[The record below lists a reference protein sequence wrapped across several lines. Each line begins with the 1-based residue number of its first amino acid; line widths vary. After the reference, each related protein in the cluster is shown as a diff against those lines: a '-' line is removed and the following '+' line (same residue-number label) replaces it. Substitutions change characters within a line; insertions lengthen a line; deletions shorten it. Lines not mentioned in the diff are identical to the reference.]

1 MIATTIHRAPFRS
14 RSWPLCGLLAIAL
27 SAAAPGGACAQVKL
41 GFQAPL
47 TGAAATDGKSAK
59 IAAEMAIEKINSSG
73 GVLGQKMELVTYDD
87 QAKTEEAVF
96 TANKLT
102 GQDDVKFAVSG
113 SYSASGRAA
122 APILQKAQVPFISA
136 YGVHPD
142 ITRSGNYCFR
152 GVHLGP
158 PQGRAAAKFL
168 ADNLGL
174 KRVSV
179 VTMDND
185 YGQATFEGFKS
196 ATEQF
201 GIKVLG
207 EYTYSLKDRQFG
219 SIVASVKRDN
229 PDAVYVTG
237 YFFTAAPLV
246 SQLRSAG
253 IQAPI
258 VGSQAFD
265 AQKLIEIAGPAVEGV
280 YIVGG
285 LNRDRDVAELKEY
298 LAEFEKRSGYA
309 GENVGA
315 TVYSA
320 VRLMADA
327 IGRTGTL
334 DQPKVRDAL
343 AATHNFPHLAGELV
357 SFNALREINMPMNVN
372 VVKDGRFRHYAWIDD
387 LKLLAPPTE

>member
-1 MIATTIHRAPFRS
+1 MTISLVFTGASP
-14 RSWPLCGLLAIAL
+14 
-27 SAAAPGGACAQVKL
+27 AAAQVKL

-47 TGAAATDGKSAK
+47 TGAAATDGVSAR
-59 IAAEMAIEKINSSG
+59 IAAEMASEKVNAGG
-73 GVLGQKMELVTYDD
+73 GVLGQKIDLVTYDD

-96 TANKLT
+96 TANKLI
-102 GQDDVKFAVSG
+102 GQDGVKFAVSG

-122 APILQKAQVPFISA
+122 APIFQKAAVPFISA

-142 ITRSGNYCFR
+142 ITRSGNYVFR

-158 PQGRAAAKFL
+158 PQGRAAAKFVG
-168 ADNLGL
+168 DNLGL
-174 KRVSV
+174 KRVSI

-185 YGQATFEGFKS
+185 YGQATLEGFKS
-196 ATEQF
+196 ATDQF
-201 GIKVLG
+201 GIKILG
-207 EYTYSLKDRQFG
+207 EYAYSLKDRQFG

-237 YFFTAAPLV
+237 YFFTAAPLAT
-246 SQLRSAG
+246 QLRSAG
-253 IQAPI
+253 IRAPI

-265 AQKLIEIAGPAVEGV
+265 AQKLVEIAGPAVEGV

-285 LNRDRDVAELKEY
+285 LNRDRDMPELKEY
-298 LAEFEKRSGYA
+298 LAEFQKRAGYA

-327 IGRTGTL
+327 IARAGTV
-334 DQPKVRDAL
+334 DPAKVRDAL
-343 AATHNFPHLAGELV
+343 ANTHNFPHLAGELV
-357 SFNALREINMPMNVN
+357 SFNALREINMPLNVN
-372 VVKDGRFRHYAWIDD
+372 VVKDGKFRHHAWIDD

>member
-1 MIATTIHRAPFRS
+1 MLHHRTRYLRMGAQLRRWCTLPLFLAALVLA
-14 RSWPLCGLLAIAL
+14 WP
-27 SAAAPGGACAQVKL
+27 AQAQIKI

-47 TGAAATDGKSAK
+47 TGAAATDGVSAK
-59 IAAEMAIEKINSSG
+59 IAAEIARDKINAAG
-73 GVLGQKMELVTYDD
+73 GVRGQNIELVTYDD

-96 TANKLT
+96 TANKLI
-102 GQDDVKFAVSG
+102 GQDGVKFAVSG

-122 APILQKAQVPFISA
+122 APIFQRAGVPFISA

-142 ITRSGNYCFR
+142 ITRSGDYVFR

-158 PQGRAAAKFL
+158 PQGRAGAKFVSDDL
-168 ADNLGL
+168 KL
-174 KRVSV
+174 KRVSII
-179 VTMDND
+179 TMDND

-196 ATEQF
+196 VLDQF

-219 SIVASVKRDN
+219 SIVASVKRDD
-229 PDAVYVTG
+229 PEVIYITG

-253 IQAPI
+253 IRAPI

-265 AQKLIEIAGPAVEGV
+265 AEKLIQIAGPAVEGV

-285 LNRDRDVAELKEY
+285 LNRDRDSSELKEY
-298 LAEFEKRSGYA
+298 LAEFQKRAGYA

-327 IGRTGTL
+327 TTRAGTL
-334 DQPKVRDAL
+334 DPAKVRDAL

-357 SFNALREINMPMNVN
+357 SFNSLREINMPMNVN
-372 VVKDGRFRHYAWIDD
+372 VVKDGSFRHYAWIDD

>member
-1 MIATTIHRAPFRS
+1 MRTKSVCSRLGTLAACLLLIAVASP
-14 RSWPLCGLLAIAL
+14 A
-27 SAAAPGGACAQVKL
+27 SAQIKL

-47 TGAAATDGKSAK
+47 TGPAATDGKSAK
-59 IAAEMAIEKINSSG
+59 IAADMAVEKINAA
-73 GVLGQKMELVTYDD
+73 GVLGQKIELISYDD

-96 TANKLT
+96 TANKLV
-102 GQDDVKFAVSG
+102 GQDGVKFAVSG

-122 APILQKAQVPFISA
+122 APIFQQAGVPFISA

-142 ITRSGNYCFR
+142 ITRAGNYVFR

-158 PQGRAAAKFL
+158 PQGRAAAKFIG
-168 ADNLGL
+168 DNLGR
-174 KRVSV
+174 KRVSIV
-179 VTMDND
+179 SMDND
-185 YGQATFEGFKS
+185 YGQATLEGFKS
-196 ATEQF
+196 AVEQF

-207 EYTYSLKDRQFG
+207 EYSYSLKDRQFG

-229 PDAVYVTG
+229 PDVVYVTG

-246 SQLRSAG
+246 TQLRSAG

-265 AQKLIEIAGPAVEGV
+265 AQKLIEIAGSAVEGV

-285 LNRDRDVAELKEY
+285 LNRDRDMPELKEY
-298 LAEFEKRSGYA
+298 LAQFQKRAGYA

-327 IGRTGTL
+327 ITRAGTP
-334 DQPKVRDAL
+334 DPAKVRDAL
-343 AATHNFPHLAGELV
+343 AATKNFPHLAGELV
-357 SFNALREINMPMNVN
+357 SFNPLREINMPMNVN
-372 VVKDGRFRHYAWIDD
+372 VVKDGQFRHYAWIDD

>member
-1 MIATTIHRAPFRS
+1 MRTKLVCSRLGALAVCLLLIA
-14 RSWPLCGLLAIAL
+14 AISPA
-27 SAAAPGGACAQVKL
+27 SAQIKL

-47 TGAAATDGKSAK
+47 TGPAATDGKSAK
-59 IAAEMAIEKINSSG
+59 IAADMAVEKINAA
-73 GVLGQKMELVTYDD
+73 GVLGQKIELITYDD

-96 TANKLT
+96 TANKLA
-102 GQDDVKFAVSG
+102 GQDGVKFAVSG

-122 APILQKAQVPFISA
+122 APIFQQAGVPFISA

-142 ITRSGNYCFR
+142 ITRAGNDVFR

-158 PQGRAAAKFL
+158 PQGRAAAKFIG
-168 ADNLGL
+168 DNLGL
-174 KRVSV
+174 KRVSI

-185 YGQATFEGFKS
+185 YGQATLEGFKS
-196 ATEQF
+196 AVDQF

-207 EYTYSLKDRQFG
+207 EYSYSLKDRQFG

-229 PDAVYVTG
+229 PDVVYVTG

-246 SQLRSAG
+246 TQLRSAG

-265 AQKLIEIAGPAVEGV
+265 AQKLIEIAGSAVEGV

-285 LNRDRDVAELKEY
+285 LNRDRDMPELKEY
-298 LAEFEKRSGYA
+298 LAQFQKRAGYA

-327 IGRTGTL
+327 ITRAGTP
-334 DQPKVRDAL
+334 DPAKARDAL
-343 AATHNFPHLAGELV
+343 AATKNFPHLAGELV
-357 SFNALREINMPMNVN
+357 SFNPLREINMPMNVN
-372 VVKDGRFRHYAWIDD
+372 VVKDGQFRHYAWIDD

>member
-1 MIATTIHRAPFRS
+1 MTIGPSHSPV
-14 RSWPLCGLLAIAL
+14 PGLLLRVLLAGAL
-27 SAAAPGGACAQVKL
+27 AAVVVSPAFAQLKL

-47 TGAAATDGKSAK
+47 TGAAATDGVSAK
-59 IAAEMAIEKINSSG
+59 IAAEMAAEKINGSG
-73 GVLGQKMELVTYDD
+73 GVLGQKIELAIYDD

-96 TANKLT
+96 TANKLV
-102 GQDDVKFAVSG
+102 GQDGVKFAVSG

-122 APILQKAQVPFISA
+122 APIFQKAGIPFISA

-142 ITRSGNYCFR
+142 ITRSGNYVFR

-168 ADNLGL
+168 SDNLGL
-174 KRVSV
+174 KRVSI

-196 ATEQF
+196 AVDQF

-219 SIVASVKRDN
+219 SVVASVKRDN
-229 PDAVYVTG
+229 PDVVYVTG

-246 SQLRSAG
+246 TQLRSAG

-265 AQKLIEIAGPAVEGV
+265 AQKLLEIAGAAVEGV
-280 YIVGG
+280 YVVGG
-285 LNRDRDVAELKEY
+285 LNRDRDMPELKDY
-298 LAEFEKRSGYA
+298 LAEFQKRAGYA

-315 TVYSA
+315 SVYSA

-327 IGRTGTL
+327 IVRAGAP
-334 DQPKVRDAL
+334 DPVKVRDAL
-343 AATHNFPHLAGELV
+343 AATRNFPHLAGELV
-357 SFNALREINMPMNVN
+357 SFNALREINMPLNVN
-372 VVKDGRFRHYAWIDD
+372 IVKDGKFRHYAWIDD

>member
-1 MIATTIHRAPFRS
+1 MDRQLLRPIVAWLHGLRALVS
-14 RSWPLCGLLAIAL
+14 VLLAVAASPAL
-27 SAAAPGGACAQVKL
+27 AQVNL

-47 TGAAATDGKSAK
+47 TGPAATDGKSAK
-59 IAAEMAIEKINSSG
+59 IAAEMASDKINAGG
-73 GVLGQKMELVTYDD
+73 GVLGKKLELVTYDD

-96 TANKLT
+96 TANKLV
-102 GQDDVKFAVSG
+102 GQDGVKFAVSG

-122 APILQKAQVPFISA
+122 APIFQQASVPFISA

-142 ITRSGNYCFR
+142 ITRSGNYVFR

-168 ADNLGL
+168 SDNLGL
-174 KRVSV
+174 KRVSI

-196 ATEQF
+196 AVDRF

-229 PDAVYVTG
+229 PDVVYITG

-246 SQLRSAG
+246 AQLRSASVR
-253 IQAPI
+253 API

-265 AQKLIEIAGPAVEGV
+265 AQKLIDIAGPAVEGV

-285 LNRDRDVAELKEY
+285 LNRDRDAPELKEY
-298 LAEFEKRSGYA
+298 LAEFEKRAGYP

-315 TVYSA
+315 SVYSA

-327 IGRTGTL
+327 ITRAADL
-334 DQPKVRDAL
+334 DPAKVRDAL
-343 AATHNFPHLAGELV
+343 AVTHDFPHLAGTLV
-357 SFNALREINMPMNVN
+357 SFNSLREINMPMNVN
-372 VVKDGRFRHYAWIDD
+372 VVKDGQFRHYAWIDD